1 MNEFFDTSVLISAFW
16 AGHPHHR
23 DSLRLFASAKRET
36 SACGMHSLAEVFAS
50 LTALPVKPAVPPEQA
65 LLFIEEM
72 RLRLKVIV
80 LNDRD
85 YFDTIHAAAMQ
96 GLTSGRI
103 YDALL
108 LRCASKSGA
117 RAIYTWNVKHFRAIA
132 PELAE
137 RIRTPAS

>member
-16 AGHPHHR
+16 GGHPHHR
-23 DSLRLFASAKRET
+23 DSLRLFASANKKR
-36 SACGMHSLAEVFAS
+36 SSCGIHSLAEVFAG
-50 LTALPVKPAVPPEQA
+50 LTALPVKPAIPPEQA

-72 RLRLKVIV
+72 RLRLNVIA
-80 LNDRD
+80 LTERD
-85 YFDTIHAAAMQ
+85 YFDTIHKAGGQ

-108 LRCASKSGA
+108 LRCAAKSGA
-117 RAIYTWNVKHFRAIA
+117 RAIYTWNLKHFRSIA